1 MEHAGSRVSAL
12 PERVSHGS
20 FQKKY
25 LVSAEDMDPLVE
37 QYKRT
42 LTENS
47 RLTYAARLA
56 AKEHVLLTSDL
67 PPATKR
73 VLVKALA

>member
-1 MEHAGSRVSAL
+1 
-12 PERVSHGS
+12 
-20 FQKKY
+20 
-25 LVSAEDMDPLVE
+25 MDPLVE

-47 RLTYAARLA
+47 RLTHAARLA